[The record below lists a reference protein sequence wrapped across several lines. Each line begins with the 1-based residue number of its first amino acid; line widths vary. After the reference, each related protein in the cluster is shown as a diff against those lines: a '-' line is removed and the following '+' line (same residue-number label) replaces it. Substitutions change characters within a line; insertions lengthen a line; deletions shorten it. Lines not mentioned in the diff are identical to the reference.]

1 MYKYNIYVGMFD
13 KDTKQQ
19 EISSQDFFNKVR
31 KVMRLKDI
39 NNYTIYKCKG
49 HYKHENGTIVC
60 EPSLNIEVIESENW
74 TNFMYIN
81 DLKHMLCD
89 LLNQESVLITK
100 QSIEVL

>member
-13 KDTKQQ
+13 KDAKTQVLSNT
-19 EISSQDFFNKVR
+19 EFLNTVR

-49 HYKHENGTIVC
+49 HYQHEDGKIIC
-60 EPSLNIEVIESENW
+60 EPS
-74 TNFMYIN
+74 IN
-81 DLKHMLCD
+81 VEIIINYELFTDDIKNMLCKE
-89 LLNQESVLITK
+89 LNQESVLITK